1 MPEHNDGHR
10 RNDRAEEYGFPSDVI
25 TMLLVIK
32 MGGSILKEGAS
43 SDIVSDL
50 KELLKENK
58 AVLIHGGGVEVTE
71 IAAKLGKEQK
81 FIVSPEGFR
90 SRYTDKETIEIYTM
104 VMAGKINKQIVLA
117 LQSQG
122 IRAVGLSGLDG
133 TILKAERKKKLIAV
147 DERGRKKVIDGGYTG
162 KINGVNADLIQFLL
176 EKGYVPIV
184 TPIATS
190 EEFEPLNV
198 DGDRT
203 AAFVAGALK
212 ADRLILL
219 TDVKGLSLKGNPISK
234 ISATEIKEV
243 LPSIGQGMSTKVHA
257 ALEALNQGVS
267 EVLITSGVGK
277 QPISLALKHEVG
289 TVVTRE

>member
-1 MPEHNDGHR
+1 
-10 RNDRAEEYGFPSDVI
+10 
-25 TMLLVIK
+25 MLFVVK

-43 SDIVSDL
+43 SNLVADL
-50 KELLKENK
+50 KEVLKENK
-58 AVLIHGGGVEVTE
+58 VVLVHGGGVEVTE

-81 FIVSPEGFR
+81 FIISPEGFR

-117 LQSQG
+117 LQSHG
-122 IRAVGLSGLDG
+122 IRAVGLSGLDD

-162 KINGVNADLIQFLL
+162 KINGVNAELIKFLL
-176 EKGYVPIV
+176 EKEYVPIV

-190 EEFEPLNV
+190 EDFEPLNV

-219 TDVKGLSLKGNPISK
+219 TDVQGLMLKGQPIQK
-234 ISATEIKEV
+234 ISATEVKEV
-243 LPSIGQGMSTKVHA
+243 LGSIGQGMSTKVHA
-257 ALEALNQGVS
+257 ALEALKQGVG
-267 EVLITSGVGK
+267 EVMITSGLGNT
-277 QPISLALKHEVG
+277 PISSALKHDVG
-289 TVVTRE
+289 TVITRE

>member
-1 MPEHNDGHR
+1 
-10 RNDRAEEYGFPSDVI
+10 
-25 TMLLVIK
+25 MLIIVK
-32 MGGSILKEGAS
+32 MGGSILKQGAS
-43 SDIVSDL
+43 SALVTDL
-50 KELLKENK
+50 KGLLADNR
-58 AVLIHGGGVEVTE
+58 AVLVHGGGVEVTE

-81 FIVSPEGFR
+81 FIISPEGFR

-122 IRAVGLSGLDG
+122 IPSVGLSGLDG
-133 TILKAERKKKLIAV
+133 SLLKAKRKKKLIAV

-162 KINGVNADLIQFLL
+162 KINEVNTSLLQFLL
-176 EKGYVPIV
+176 EKGYLPVV
-184 TPIATS
+184 TPIAVS

-219 TDVKGLSLKGNPISK
+219 TDVEGLSLKGNLISK
-234 ISATEIKEV
+234 INETEVKEV
-243 LPSIGQGMSTKVHA
+243 LPKIGQGMSTKLHA
-257 ALEALNQGVS
+257 ALDALNQGVS
-267 EVLITSGVGK
+267 EVLITSGLGE
-277 QPISLALKHEVG
+277 QPISTALKHEVG
-289 TVVTRE
+289 TVVTR

>member
-1 MPEHNDGHR
+1 M
-10 RNDRAEEYGFPSDVI
+10 YV
-25 TMLLVIK
+25 VK

-43 SDIVSDL
+43 SDLVADL
-50 KELLKENK
+50 KELAKDNRV
-58 AVLIHGGGVEVTE
+58 VLVHGGGVEVTE
-71 IAAKLGKEQK
+71 TATKLGKEQR

-122 IRAVGLSGLDG
+122 VPAVGLSGLDG
-133 TILKAERKKKLIAV
+133 LLLKAERKKRLIAV

-162 KINGVNADLIQFLL
+162 KINEVNAGLLQFLL
-176 EKGYVPIV
+176 QKGYVPVV
-184 TPIATS
+184 TPIAVS

-203 AAFVAGALK
+203 AAIIAGALK

-219 TDVKGLSLKGNPISK
+219 TDVQGLVLKGKPVTK
-234 ISATEIKEV
+234 ISATEVKEV
-243 LPSIGQGMSTKVHA
+243 LGSIGHGMSTKVHA

-267 EVLITSGVGK
+267 EVLITSGTGANPV
-277 QPISLALKHEVG
+277 SSALKHKSG
-289 TVVTRE
+289 TVISRE